1 MAKKGLRG
9 VTLIELLTVVAIIA
23 LLSSLAGPAFI
34 GILKSS
40 RISNAVNTFLADL
53 SFTRSEAIRRSS
65 SVVMCRSDAPEA
77 ASPVCNTGAGT
88 DGNGWVTGWLIFE
101 DRDNSGTY
109 NTGDQLLRV
118 QSPITTVNSI
128 VENGT
133 ASYKFRYYATG
144 RFRSVSNATTI
155 QVGSEDAFNASQ
167 QRVLCLA
174 ASGRARVAGDG
185 NASCATTTG

>member
-53 SFTRSEAIRRSS
+53 SFTRSEAVRRSS

-77 ASPVCNTGAGT
+77 ASPVCNTGAGAS
-88 DGNGWVTGWLIFE
+88 GNGWVSGWLIFE
-101 DRDNSGTY
+101 DRDNGGTY

-128 VENGT
+128 VEAGSSP
-133 ASYKFRYYATG
+133 SYKFRYYATG
-144 RFRSVSNATTI
+144 RFRSVSNATSI
-155 QVGSEDAFNASQ
+155 QVGAADDFDSSQ
-167 QRVLCLA
+167 QRVLCVA
-174 ASGRARVAGDG
+174 SSGRGRVAGNG
-185 NASCATTTG
+185 TASCATDG